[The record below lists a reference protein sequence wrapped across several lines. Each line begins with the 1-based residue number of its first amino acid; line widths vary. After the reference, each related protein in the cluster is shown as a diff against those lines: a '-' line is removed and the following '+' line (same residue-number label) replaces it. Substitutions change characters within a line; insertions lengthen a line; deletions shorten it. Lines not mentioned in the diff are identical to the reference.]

1 MRRIIEEKIILKDYL
16 KMLDISKAM
25 IKRIKNHGDFLVNG
39 QHVTVRYLLQKD
51 DVLDIIFPLEL
62 SCIEPDDIPL
72 KIVYEDEYYLV
83 IDKQANIPCIPT
95 KRYPRHTLANG
106 LIKYFNDHHILAT
119 VHLVNR
125 LDKETQGLMLVAKDS
140 RSHYLL
146 SQDIK
151 QVKRVYHCLVEGT
164 LTGEGIIDSPIAK
177 DQNSIKRIISK
188 DGKEARTY
196 YRVLK
201 NIKDKTLVECIL
213 DTGRTHQIR
222 VHLSSIGYPLAGDQ
236 LYGAKENTLFY
247 LDSVELSFVHPYTK
261 EFLEFKKENKCD
273 CKD

>member
-1 MRRIIEEKIILKDYL
+1 M
-16 KMLDISKAM
+16 
-25 IKRIKNHGDFLVNG
+25 
-39 QHVTVRYLLQKD
+39 TVRYLLQKD
-51 DVLDIIFPLEL
+51 DVLNIIFPLEL

-95 KRYPRHTLANG
+95 KRYPHHTLANG

-125 LDKETQGLMLVAKDS
+125 LDKETQGLMLIAKDS

-164 LTGEGIIDSPIAK
+164 LKGEGIIDSPIAK
-177 DQNSIKRIISK
+177 AHDSIKRIISK

-201 NIKDKTLVECIL
+201 NIEDKTLVECIL

-261 EFLEFKKENKCD
+261 EFLEFKKEDKYD

>member
-1 MRRIIEEKIILKDYL
+1 MRRIIQEKIILKDYL
-16 KMLDISKAM
+16 KTLDISKAM

-51 DVLDIIFPLEL
+51 DVLNIIFPLEL

-95 KRYPRHTLANG
+95 KRYPHHTLANG

-125 LDKETQGLMLVAKDS
+125 LDKETQGLMLIAKDS

-164 LTGEGIIDSPIAK
+164 LKGEGIIDSPIAK
-177 DQNSIKRIISK
+177 AHDSIKRIISK
-188 DGKEARTY
+188 DGNEARTY

-201 NIKDKTLVECIL
+201 NIEDKTLVECIL

-261 EFLEFKKENKCD
+261 EFLEFKKEDKYD

>member
-1 MRRIIEEKIILKDYL
+1 MRRIIQEKIILKDYL
-16 KMLDISKAM
+16 KTLDISKAM

-95 KRYPRHTLANG
+95 KRYPHHTLANG

-125 LDKETQGLMLVAKDS
+125 LDKETQGLMLIAKDS

-164 LTGEGIIDSPIAK
+164 FKGEGIIDSPIAK
-177 DQNSIKRIISK
+177 AHDSIKRIISK
-188 DGKEARTY
+188 NGKEARTY

-201 NIKDKTLVECIL
+201 NIEDKTLVECIL

-261 EFLEFKKENKCD
+261 EFLEFKKEDKYD

>member
-1 MRRIIEEKIILKDYL
+1 MRRIIQEKIILKDYL

-261 EFLEFKKENKCD
+261 EFLEFKKENKYD

>member
-1 MRRIIEEKIILKDYL
+1 MRRIIQEKIILKDYL
-16 KMLDISKAM
+16 KTLDISKAM

-51 DVLDIIFPLEL
+51 DVLNIIFPLEL

-95 KRYPRHTLANG
+95 KRYPHHTLANG

-125 LDKETQGLMLVAKDS
+125 LDKETQGLMLIAKDS

-151 QVKRVYHCLVEGT
+151 QVKRVFHCLVEGT
-164 LTGEGIIDSPIAK
+164 LKGEGIIDSPIAK
-177 DQNSIKRIISK
+177 AHDSIKRIISK

-201 NIKDKTLVECIL
+201 NIEDKTLVECIL

-261 EFLEFKKENKCD
+261 EFLELKKEDKYD

>member
-1 MRRIIEEKIILKDYL
+1 MRRIIQEKIILKDYL
-16 KMLDISKAM
+16 KTLDISKAM

-95 KRYPRHTLANG
+95 KRYPHHTLANG

-125 LDKETQGLMLVAKDS
+125 LDKETQGLMLIAKDS

-164 LTGEGIIDSPIAK
+164 LKGEGIIDSPIAK
-177 DQNSIKRIISK
+177 AHDSIKRIISK

-201 NIKDKTLVECIL
+201 NIEDKTLVECIL

-261 EFLEFKKENKCD
+261 EFLEFKKEDKYD

>member
-1 MRRIIEEKIILKDYL
+1 MRRIIQEKIILKDYL
-16 KMLDISKAM
+16 KTLDISKAM

-51 DVLDIIFPLEL
+51 DVLNIIFPLEL

-95 KRYPRHTLANG
+95 KRYPHHTLANG

-125 LDKETQGLMLVAKDS
+125 LDKETQGLMLIATDS

-164 LTGEGIIDSPIAK
+164 LKGEGIIDSPIAK
-177 DQNSIKRIISK
+177 AHDSIKRIISK

-201 NIKDKTLVECIL
+201 NIEDKTLVECIL

-261 EFLEFKKENKCD
+261 EFLEFKKEDKYD